1 MSRYGIT
8 LALFLHLLLLTG
20 LCDEGSITPN
30 AWALLAVIDVIAIG
44 VLIYKEADE
53 DGDDP

>member
-1 MSRYGIT
+1 MSRYGIR
-8 LALFLHLLLLTG
+8 LALFLHLPLLTG

-30 AWALLAVIDVIAIG
+30 AWALLAVIDAIAIG

>member
-8 LALFLHLLLLTG
+8 FALFLHLLLLTG

-30 AWALLAVIDVIAIG
+30 AWALLAVADVIATGIL
-44 VLIYKEADE
+44 VYKGADE
-53 DGDDP
+53 DGDDS

>member
-8 LALFLHLLLLTG
+8 FVLFLHLVLLTG

-30 AWALLAVIDVIAIG
+30 AWALLAVADVIATGI
-44 VLIYKEADE
+44 LIYKGVDE
-53 DGDDP
+53 DGDDS